1 MVALWWLVAC
11 ATGPGPDSADK
22 DTGPDDSGA
31 DSSDTAPDSGDT
43 GETAD
48 TDTGE
53 TADTVDRDEDG
64 YSPADGDCDDTR
76 PHVYPGAPD
85 GCDGLDQDCDG
96 EAIPDHSCSDT
107 WDVSTMWSWE
117 IRWAD
122 TEVSTVHVGE
132 VAGAAGPDLVLRG
145 WGEDRVLLVLSLPES
160 GLHSMTEVT
169 GNTWTDDSPTWGIG
183 VDLPPVDSTGDGLD
197 DIWVTTTWRGGGP
210 FGGLFLFPGTTDTI
224 PADDVR
230 LDLGAE
236 AVWLDGGGVQL
247 VTESDHRGGVG
258 DLTGDGLAD
267 VLLFTIGS
275 GGESQI
281 SALAGDPDLT
291 GSHTFA
297 ELPSLLVGGAANVVS
312 ANFVGDLDGDGFEDV
327 RFRNP
332 DGIESNCVLSG
343 GEWREAERVAD
354 WCPPLV
360 LTDAT
365 SGQDVLGS
373 YSRTEVTGGDV
384 DGDGLADLMV
394 DGRYSDGLSFVA
406 VLSGGLPSGEV
417 EGWIK
422 ALVTGPQG
430 YGWVPDIDGDGVNDP
445 VTTSGAASSIA
456 LRGGG
461 TFEEADLRL
470 VKPWGYE
477 EGYTL
482 NHVADIDQDGWPEW
496 FMSDINSDE
505 DQLLILRGFD
515 IPWDDPAKW

>member
-1 MVALWWLVAC
+1 MVALWWLAAC

-22 DTGPDDSGA
+22 DTGPDDSAA
-31 DSSDTAPDSGDT
+31 DTADTAPDSGDT

-48 TDTGE
+48 TDTAD

-96 EAIPDHSCSDT
+96 EAIPDHSCSET
-107 WDVSTMWSWE
+107 WDVATMWSWE

-122 TEVSTVHVGE
+122 NDVLSIYAGQVGGGGG
-132 VAGAAGPDLVLRG
+132 VDLVVRG
-145 WGEDRVLLVLSLPES
+145 EGEDRVLYVRSQPDTGWPVS
-160 GLHSMTEVT
+160 TELD
-169 GNTWTDDSPTWGIG
+169 GDTWTDDSPTWGIFS
-183 VDLPPVDSTGDGLD
+183 DLPPVDSTGDGLD

-281 SALAGDPDLT
+281 SALAGDPGLT
-291 GSHTFA
+291 GEHTFG
-297 ELPSLLVGGAANVVS
+297 ELESMFVGVDAGSSS
-312 ANFVGDLDGDGFEDV
+312 AHFVGDLDGDGIDEVQFYQVGRDELCFMGGVDWVDAASVWEHCSVIYVDQSSED
-327 RFRNP
+327 
-332 DGIESNCVLSG
+332 
-343 GEWREAERVAD
+343 
-354 WCPPLV
+354 
-360 LTDAT
+360 
-365 SGQDVLGS
+365 DVLGTHS
-373 YSRTEVTGGDV
+373 HNELSGGDV
-384 DGDGLADLMV
+384 DGDGLQDVEVHGADV
-394 DGRYSDGLSFVA
+394 DGESFVRL
-406 VLSGGLPSGEV
+406 LSGGLPSGDVSRWTTVEV
-417 EGWIK
+417 VGVN
-422 ALVTGPQG
+422 A

-470 VKPWGYE
+470 VKPWSGPDFPMD
-477 EGYTL
+477 
-482 NHVADIDQDGWPEW
+482 HVDDIDLDGWPDW
-496 FMSDINSDE
+496 VMT
-505 DQLLILRGFD
+505 DQASGIDRMLIVRGFD
-515 IPWDDPAKW
+515 IPWDDPSKW